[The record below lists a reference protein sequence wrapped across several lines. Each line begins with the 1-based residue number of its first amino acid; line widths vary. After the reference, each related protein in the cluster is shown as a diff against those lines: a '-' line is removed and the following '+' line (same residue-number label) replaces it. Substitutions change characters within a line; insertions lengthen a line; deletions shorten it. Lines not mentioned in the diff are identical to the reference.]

1 MFGWFPSQ
9 VATLSSR
16 GPGWVMIL
24 VIQGYLL
31 KTVLAQTV
39 CRLKIVRDFEVDMVL
54 HSLGLLGELR

>member
-31 KTVLAQTV
+31 KTVLARTV
-39 CRLKIVRDFEVDMVL
+39 CGLKIVRDFEVDMVL
-54 HSLGLLGELR
+54 RSLGLLGELR